1 MTAPRLRERAVPA
14 TASRRAPTPAPA
26 LPPDEP
32 HRLARLLDSGL
43 AGTAA
48 SADPELARIVELAA
62 AACGAP
68 MAVLSC
74 VDAAQVRAVASSG
87 CAPAARPRAGS
98 PCARTIVAGRTGL
111 VMPDTAAVP
120 WFDPTLLGA
129 GQPAV
134 RAYAGVPLPGAAGGS
149 AIGALCVLDTQPR
162 GFGPAQLRQL
172 QLLAA
177 SAAHTL
183 ELRRQLRVATHT
195 DRLTGLPNWFHF
207 EQAFEAA
214 QPPAGLACFVRLKAV
229 NQINS
234 AHGFRVADALIR
246 QAAQRLAG
254 SAEHHGAQVARIK
267 RGLFLLF
274 FPATAEHAPLLAGEA
289 AALAAELSAVLAQ
302 PYAVGELAFHCPT
315 HLGVASYPQDGHT
328 LDEVVN
334 AADAALQLALERDEP
349 VAFYDRAV
357 GNATTAHYRLEPQLR
372 AALERNEF
380 VNLYQPQVDL
390 ASGRL
395 VGVEALVRWRHPQ
408 RGLLPPSEFI
418 PALEAT
424 GLIREAG
431 RQILLRAMADWK
443 GWHGAG
449 LPAPRVAVN
458 VAAAQLRD
466 GEFLAHVRE
475 ALDAIGNAPGAL
487 GVEVTESVLIGHMGR
502 AIDLLGQVRALGVP
516 VAIDDF
522 GTGYSSLSYLVTL
535 PVDEV
540 KIDRSFVARVATDP
554 AYRGI
559 VATCVALARNLRL
572 QVVAEG
578 VETVEQART
587 LRSLRCDVA
596 QGFLYGVPVS
606 AEALAAR
613 LRSGA

>member
-1 MTAPRLRERAVPA
+1 MVSATGLRRRSGPRTAAAAQPAAPLPADEAQRLAHLRD
-14 TASRRAPTPAPA
+14 SA
-26 LPPDEP
+26 LPAGEP
-32 HRLARLLDSGL
+32 
-43 AGTAA
+43 
-48 SADPELARIVELAA
+48 DPELARIAELAA
-62 AACGAP
+62 ALCAAP
-68 MAVLSC
+68 MAAVTW
-74 VDAAQVRAVASSG
+74 VDAGHARYAATTGFAAAAVERAS
-87 CAPAARPRAGS
+87 S
-98 PCARTIVAGRTGL
+98 PCARTIVAGPAGL
-111 VMPDTAAVP
+111 VLPDTTAVP
-120 WFDPTLLGA
+120 WFDAQLHGPL
-129 GQPAV
+129 QPSV
-134 RAYAGVPLPGAAGGS
+134 HAYAGVPLPGPAGS
-149 AIGALCVLDTQPR
+149 AIGALCVMDDLPR
-162 GFGPAQLRQL
+162 AFDARQL
-172 QLLAA
+172 QQLGRLAA

-207 EQAFEAA
+207 EQAFEADR
-214 QPPAGLACFVRLKAV
+214 PHAGTACFVRLKAV

-234 AHGFRVADALIR
+234 AHGFRVADALIQ
-246 QAAQRLAG
+246 QAAQRLRS
-254 SAEHHGAQVARIK
+254 SAERHDALVARIK

-274 FPATAEHAPLLAGEA
+274 FPAPADAASTVRADA
-289 AALAAELSAVLAQ
+289 AARAAELLAALDA
-302 PYAVGELAFHCPT
+302 PYQVGELTLHCPA
-315 HLGVASYPQDGHT
+315 HLGLAAHPRDGRT

-334 AADAALQLALERDEP
+334 AADTALQVALEREEP
-349 VAFYDRAV
+349 VAFYDSGI
-357 GNATTAHYRLEPQLR
+357 GNATAQHYRLEPQLR

-390 ASGRL
+390 ATGRL

-424 GLIREAG
+424 GLVREAG

-443 GWHGAG
+443 SWQGAG

-466 GEFLAHVRE
+466 GEFLQHVRE

-502 AIDLLGQVRALGVP
+502 AIDLLAQVRALGVP

-540 KIDRSFVARVATDP
+540 KIDRSFVARVASEP

-578 VETVEQART
+578 VETVEQAQA
-587 LRSLRCDVA
+587 LRALRCDVA